1 MQISMNKLCYLQTG
15 QITCHD
21 TAGDPVPCPGSGQ
34 DGEFRK
40 GVPWPIPR

>member
-1 MQISMNKLCYLQTG
+1 MNKLCYLQTG